1 MANLKSGGPGLVAES
16 GLETTFGTGKGIS
29 CKFPFKIGAT
39 ATAATEKKNWP
50 GLAAGAAI
58 AGVSLW
64 IGENVCGFDL
74 NAKFENGRVVSA
86 PGLEWRVK
94 WYCNWQ
100 LQGYGNLVVQA
111 NPQELLLGMPEYA
124 LKHLG
129 VHSFD
134 FRWGNGNKK
143 LDFAVKGLAAARELR
158 SRGYGMAPDPNDA
171 KIAERTSKDTE
182 CEFQVHANSGAVSY
196 DALLRKISELR
207 KNGAKHI
214 SITIPGERPTDLAR
228 AMRFASEA
236 KLDLLT
242 IDTANSAT
250 LETYEIVCTSLQR
263 LQKRVDFVPDVAI
276 EGVFESADEV
286 VRAFAMAAPYVKLAS
301 PAGAPLAQA
310 LRSDPSAEER
320 EGYPEELREML
331 GEQVKRL
338 PAGALGVYG
347 YLSGL
352 AEGVRDRLTKLQKPS
367 LAGLERSDVLLTPG
381 LTGEK
386 KPTLSDAEHEQ
397 MAAILDGKN

>member
-1 MANLKSGGPGLVAES
+1 MANLKSGGPGLLAES
-16 GLETTFGTGKGIS
+16 GLETRFGTGKGIS

-39 ATAATEKKNWP
+39 ATAATQKSNWP

-58 AGVSLW
+58 AGIPLW

-86 PGLEWRVK
+86 PELEWRVK

-134 FRWGNGNKK
+134 FRWGNGDKK

-158 SRGYGMAPDPNDA
+158 NRGYGMAPDPNDSKTA
-171 KIAERTSKDTE
+171 DRMSKDAE
-182 CEFQVHANSGAVSY
+182 CEFQVHANSAAVSY
-196 DALLRKISELR
+196 DALLRKINELR
-207 KNGAKHI
+207 KLGAKHI

-228 AMRFASEA
+228 AMRFASQA

-242 IDTANSAT
+242 IDTANSAK
-250 LETYEIVCTSLQR
+250 LETYELVCTSLQR
-263 LQKRVDFVPDVAI
+263 LQRRGDFIPDVAI
-276 EGVFESADEV
+276 EGAFESADEL
-286 VRAFAMAAPYVKLAS
+286 VRAFAMAAPYIKLAS
-301 PAGAPLAQA
+301 PAGTPLAAA
-310 LRSDPSAEER
+310 LRSDASAEER
-320 EGYPEELREML
+320 ESYPEELREML

-338 PAGALGVYG
+338 PAGALGIYG

-352 AEGVRDRLTKLQKPS
+352 AEGLCNRLAKLQKPS
-367 LAGLERSDVLLTPG
+367 LGALERSDVLLASG
-381 LTGEK
+381 LSGVTR
-386 KPTLSDAEHEQ
+386 LSLSEAEHEQ